1 MLFTDLYLCHFR
13 ARTLGIMAVEVIA
26 PSTRS
31 HRWPP
36 KRDGFVSLLRLEPI
50 RTHLGVACALTS
62 RALARGVGTVPSL
75 EKEKL

>member
-1 MLFTDLYLCHFR
+1 M
-13 ARTLGIMAVEVIA
+13 GIMSGEVIA
-26 PSTRS
+26 PLTRS

-50 RTHLGVACALTS
+50 RTHLGVACALRS
-62 RALARGVGTVPSL
+62 RARDRGVGTIPSL